1 MMTSV
6 LKYNFISYN
15 GVGFLTESSG
25 FYPGLEY
32 LNYVI
37 LTRKTNHF
45 MIRKARH
52 FYQLNTFLR
61 NSQTV
66 FITSSSSGNLQF
78 KENPLTPTVV
88 YPITSNQL
96 AVSESKSLDLKKT
109 LSVMFSVQTNYVI
122 GYYVAFYKIV
132 VCLILSTLCK
142 KTN

>member
-88 YPITSNQL
+88 YPITTNQL
-96 AVSESKSLDLKKT
+96 AVSESKSLDFKKT

-122 GYYVAFYKIV
+122 GY
-132 VCLILSTLCK
+132 
-142 KTN
+142 